1 MYISFS
7 LDYKLRHSTTW
18 LESNGH
24 IQKLMGSKNMHKG
37 MNIVMQISRLDESK
51 HPLASVIKYLDFQV
65 SRFFF

>member
-1 MYISFS
+1 MF
-7 LDYKLRHSTTW
+7 LDYKQVHSTTW
-18 LESNGH
+18 FEGNGH